1 MRRLISSM
9 QKFLFVNPCNFTKN
23 GLQCSSKKNTLTG
36 MLKLHGKHDKHDKHA
51 KVSNEQKNGVISH
64 IDSFP
69 VIESH
74 YCRAKTN
81 KKIFGSRA

>member
-1 MRRLISSM
+1 MSTLAIS
-9 QKFLFVNPCNFTKN
+9 QKMVYNVHL
-23 GLQCSSKKNTLTG
+23 KKNTLTG

-74 YCRAKTN
+74 YRRAKTN